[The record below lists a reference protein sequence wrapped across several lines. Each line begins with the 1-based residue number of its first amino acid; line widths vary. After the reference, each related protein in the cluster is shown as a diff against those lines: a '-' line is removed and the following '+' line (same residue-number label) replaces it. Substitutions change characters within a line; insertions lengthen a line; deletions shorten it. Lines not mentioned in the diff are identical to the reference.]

1 MASLNHNS
9 VGPKK
14 LVKGGKVGGGA
25 PPTIHG
31 VIASAEYELLTA
43 SAGLVERAGRG
54 KLILRGGEAVD
65 FLQGQI
71 TNDVEALSPGQGCYA
86 ALLTHKG
93 KFRSDMR
100 VLRGEDFVWLD
111 TEPVGHRP
119 LAYTVETY
127 SLGRD
132 VSSEDVTEER
142 AILSLLGPAA
152 RDHLD
157 VAPPAG
163 EHSFV
168 EGEHGLYVA
177 TDLGADVICAALDAE
192 AVRQALGVEDVPE
205 DAAEVLRIES
215 GRPRLGYDMDGDTI
229 PQEAG
234 VNERAV
240 SFTKGCYVGQETVA
254 RLHYKGKPNRH
265 LRGLRLS
272 EPAERGTEI
281 SLGEK
286 VVGRVGSACV
296 SPTLGPI
303 ALALLRREAA
313 PGDTVNLGGGTPAEV
328 VDLPFGG

>member
-1 MASLNHNS
+1 
-9 VGPKK
+9 
-14 LVKGGKVGGGA
+14 
-25 PPTIHG
+25 
-31 VIASAEYELLTA
+31 VIAATEYELLTG
-43 SAGLVERAGRG
+43 SVGLVERAGRG

-65 FLQGQI
+65 FLQGQV
-71 TNDVEALSPGQGCYA
+71 TNDVEALAPGHGCYA
-86 ALLTHKG
+86 ALLNHKG

-111 TEPVGHRP
+111 AEPVGHRP

-132 VSSEDVTEER
+132 VSWEDVTEER

-152 RDHLD
+152 RDALD
-157 VAPPAG
+157 AAPPAE
-163 EHSFV
+163 EHAFV

-177 TDLGADVICAALDAE
+177 TDLGVDVICATDDAE
-192 AVRQALGVEDVPE
+192 GVRQALGVEAVPE
-205 DAAEVLRIES
+205 EAAECLRIES
-215 GRPRLGYDMDGDTI
+215 GRPRLGYDMDGETI

-265 LRGLRLS
+265 LRGLKLS
-272 EPAERGTEI
+272 EPVERGSEI
-281 SLGEK
+281 TLGER
-286 VVGRVGSACV
+286 VVGRVGSTCV
-296 SPTLGPI
+296 SPVHGPI

-313 PGDTVNLGGGTPAEV
+313 PGDRVSVGERSAAQVL
-328 VDLPFGG
+328 DLPFPG